1 MFHHAMMIVLVLCVA
16 LAAHGAT
23 TTAPSLNHMT
33 GESVVLV
40 GEKPTNLLLKKIHPK
55 SVVVR
60 STYLPTAAKSTTY
73 EQGRDYVIDA
83 DAGTIARTA
92 DSRIPDFSKNV
103 LFGKED
109 FDHSQFP
116 GYGNLPFT
124 AFVDYDADES
134 VQLVPEVKDVSALLP
149 KTTEKLHDGKP
160 LKIIAYGDSI
170 TAGGEATSVD
180 LQFPFRWAE
189 SLRKQFP
196 KSQIAVEN
204 GATGGDATPQ
214 GIARLQEKV
223 LSRQPDLVLIA
234 FGMNDHNLPGVGGT
248 PIPNFIANL
257 KAIATQIRQKTGAEV
272 ILLSTFPPNPKWHY
286 GSHQMDKYAAATEQA
301 AEELKA
307 PYADVYGV
315 WKKVLE
321 RKDPESLLGNNIN
334 HPNDF
339 GHWLYLQALESL
351 RF

>member
-1 MFHHAMMIVLVLCVA
+1 MIVIVLCAA

-23 TTAPSLNHMT
+23 TTAPSLNHIS

-40 GEKPTNLLLKKIHPK
+40 HQDAARLLLKKIHPR

-60 STYLPTAAKSTTY
+60 STYLPRAPKSITY
-73 EQGRDYVIDA
+73 EQGRDYTVNA

-92 DSRIPDFSKNV
+92 DSRIPDFSTNV

-109 FDHSQFP
+109 FNHGNFP

-124 AFVDYDADES
+124 VFVDYDADES
-134 VQLVPEVKDVSALLP
+134 IKLAPDAIDVSTLLP
-149 KTTEKLHDGKP
+149 KSTAKLHEHQP

-170 TAGGEATSVD
+170 TAGGEASNQE

-196 KSQIAVEN
+196 GTKITVEN
-204 GATGGDATPQ
+204 GATGGDSTPQ
-214 GIARLQEKV
+214 GLARLQEKV
-223 LSRQPDLVLIA
+223 LSRKPDLVLIA
-234 FGMNDHNLPGVGGT
+234 FGMNDHNRADVGGT
-248 PIPNFIANL
+248 PIPAFIANL
-257 KAIATQIRQKTGAEV
+257 KSIAMQIREKTGAEV
-272 ILLSTFPPNPKWHY
+272 ILLSTFPPNPKWHF
-286 GSHQMDKYAAATEQA
+286 GSHQMEKYAAATKQA
-301 AEELKA
+301 ADELKA
-307 PYADVYGV
+307 PYVDVYGI
-315 WKKVLE
+315 WKQVLE

-339 GHWLYLQALESL
+339 GHWLYLQALNSL